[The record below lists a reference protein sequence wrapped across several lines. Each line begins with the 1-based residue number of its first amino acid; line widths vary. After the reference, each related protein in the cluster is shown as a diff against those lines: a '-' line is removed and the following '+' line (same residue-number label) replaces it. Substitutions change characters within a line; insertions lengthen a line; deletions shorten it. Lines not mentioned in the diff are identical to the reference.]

1 MLFGIIA
8 FSLTI
13 CNAFLQMHYSSDTYC
28 LIYRG
33 YFDYPSYYFLL
44 DARLISALVCYL
56 GGILHLPYDIYIIGS
71 DIIGVI
77 LLSVSVFLLN
87 RFMVKRLAISD
98 RKKKVVLLIAI
109 YVLIFNHT
117 TVEYLLY
124 PESAVMCLG
133 ILLIT
138 IASMIYIT
146 GNKYRYIKTLLLVL
160 LATLCYQGIV
170 NLLPVLIAMILF
182 LKDRKKLTIKN
193 MIPTYLL
200 EMIKIGIIFIISMLF
215 SYGFTQISD
224 MILNDTSSRLRMGAS
239 LIDIITLSKEVI
251 CEQFSLMPKYLSII
265 VMVITSIGLL
275 LYSKNKLL
283 LIHYLLT
290 VFSGYVFTLLPVLA
304 WGYLMPR
311 MAMGVGAIMGIS
323 CVFLVSLL
331 EENKVRDGMIMTLI
345 IVYFLFNTIN
355 FIRNA
360 NEHIAAN
367 KIDENMG
374 ATIYALLKDYEEKSG
389 NTVTKF
395 SYRYDF
401 EPTQYTVGIK
411 PLFSLT
417 ERKFMVPWCIVEAT
431 SFYCNKHF
439 EKDLKMPEDIY
450 DKYFNGKETNQ
461 FFENQIVF
469 EGDIM
474 YMYVYILIK
483 VGHRG
488 CPTLFWYISTFLIII
503 IYMIYSSFFP
513 NKISQIS
520 FVEFFFA
527 NNLAFIFIFCIN
539 SGS

>member
-1 MLFGIIA
+1 MII
-8 FSLTI
+8 L
-13 CNAFLQMHYSSDTYC
+13 
-28 LIYRG
+28 LII
-33 YFDYPSYYFLL
+33 FLL

-474 YMYVYILIK
+474 YMYVY
-483 VGHRG
+483 
-488 CPTLFWYISTFLIII
+488 
-503 IYMIYSSFFP
+503 
-513 NKISQIS
+513 
-520 FVEFFFA
+520 
-527 NNLAFIFIFCIN
+527 
-539 SGS
+539 